1 MVCTAP
7 FCSAATVRI
16 EFTGLNLEYDGTN
29 IFDSDP
35 ISGEDPDP
43 LTSVAISVDNLL
55 QGSVLTDSLAIDI
68 FIPGV
73 SGLPSAGSPP
83 AATSAPGGIWNLDLG
98 PAGFISLDL
107 DTVEVTYANLGGTV
121 QFALG
126 ASINANV
133 SSQSLPFGLQ
143 IDDMVNVSFS
153 TQVTSFTEVVQ
164 EPFPIITSFTSAG
177 TGEIEG
183 PLGVPEPSSLAL
195 GLAGLLGLAVARLGR
210 RRRRY

>member
-1 MVCTAP
+1 MRYSIPRLSCLLVLVMVCTAP

-43 LTSVAISVDNLL
+43 LTSVAITVDNVL
-55 QGSVLTDSLAIDI
+55 QGTVLTDGLTIDI
-68 FIPGV
+68 LIPNV
-73 SGLPSAGSPP
+73 SGLPAAGSPP
-83 AATSAPGGIWNLDLG
+83 AAVSAPGGVWNLDLG
-98 PAGFISLDL
+98 PAGFINLNL

-126 ASINANV
+126 ASIDADV

-143 IDDMVNVSFS
+143 IDDLVNVSFS
-153 TQVTSFTEVVQ
+153 TQVTSFATYSMR
-164 EPFPIITSFTSAG
+164 TRY
-177 TGEIEG
+177 TG
-183 PLGVPEPSSLAL
+183 
-195 GLAGLLGLAVARLGR
+195 
-210 RRRRY
+210 